1 MSLKWAKAL
10 SASNTGDRQMATSL
24 QFNHAL
30 ELHIGRKKKN
40 NEDYATFFIPEKE
53 TELQAS
59 GGLFVL
65 ADGVGGAAYG
75 EVASKYAADLV
86 LFEYFQNTNQEIG
99 ERLVQAFLKA
109 NQDIHQ
115 YAEESGRYTK
125 MATTLVA
132 ASIQDNKLIIANV
145 GDSRAYLLRGGKIK
159 QLTRDHSVVAEMV
172 RNGEMSEEEAQVSS
186 IRNRLS
192 RSIGGQREVTVD
204 LFPPIPL
211 EIGDRILLCS
221 DGLSRYATA
230 ENLLGMAASGKPDE
244 VAKRLIK
251 FANQQGGADNIS
263 VALIEMVEKAAP
275 AKDQHGTYAKP
286 PKIEE
291 WQKAETVFTPH
302 ARRGGKKKLTTKE
315 MLIGGALVLGA
326 AVLAVS
332 FLMFPRN
339 KSVPQPTAEVEPPST
354 IVNEEIAAM
363 TQPLPTIMPD
373 QALEA
378 NNNQQPPPVISPEQ
392 PTENQ
397 ESQNIAEE
405 KSRIECLYPVKSGDV
420 TWNILTK
427 FGLPT
432 DVKELDFYL
441 EENCS
446 IAESNEYKCTEIDT
460 DNSLENISPGQILVL
475 FQIKNEEQDK
485 LCRDN
490 VELIVHITNED

>member
-10 SASNTGDRQMATSL
+10 SALNTGDSQMATSL

-30 ELHIGRKKKN
+30 ELHVGRKKKN
-40 NEDYATFFIPEKE
+40 NEDYVTFFIPEKE

-115 YAEESGRYTK
+115 YAEDSGRYTK

-230 ENLLGMAASGKPDE
+230 ENLLGMAGSGKPDE
-244 VAKRLIK
+244 AARRLIK

-275 AKDQHGTYAKP
+275 VKDQHGTYAKP

-291 WQKAETVFTPH
+291 WQTAETVFTPQ
-302 ARRGGKKKLTTKE
+302 ARRGAKKKLTAKE

-332 FLMFPRN
+332 LLIFPRD
-339 KSVPQPTAEVEPPST
+339 KSVPQPTATMELLP
-354 IVNEEIAAM
+354 IIANEEIE
-363 TQPLPTIMPD
+363 TTPQPQPTITPEISSENTDSAQPSPPAVVETDKIESPD
-373 QALEA
+373 SVEGTLA
-378 NNNQQPPPVISPEQ
+378 
-392 PTENQ
+392 
-397 ESQNIAEE
+397 
-405 KSRIECLYPVKSGDV
+405 RECLYRVKPAEFQEYAGDIYRKF
-420 TWNILTK
+420 NIE
-427 FGLPT
+427 LP
-432 DVKELDFYL
+432 KELNLYNPVD
-441 EENCS
+441 CDTR
-446 IAESNEYKCTEIDT
+446 ESGEKSC
-460 DNSLENISPGQILVL
+460 DNSQTIGINETIYPDQLLIL
-475 FQIKNEEQDK
+475 FQINDIEAEQKCLNNEGIINIPKE
-485 LCRDN
+485 
-490 VELIVHITNED
+490 E

>member
-1 MSLKWAKAL
+1 
-10 SASNTGDRQMATSL
+10 MATSL

-40 NEDYATFFIPEKE
+40 NEDYVTFFIPEKE

-172 RNGEMSEEEAQVSS
+172 RSGEMSEEEAQVSS

-211 EIGDRILLCS
+211 EIGDRVLLCS
-221 DGLSRYATA
+221 DGLSRYATG
-230 ENLLGMAASGKPDE
+230 ENLLGMAGSGKPDE
-244 VAKRLIK
+244 AARRLIK

-291 WQKAETVFTPH
+291 WQKAETVFTPQG
-302 ARRGGKKKLTTKE
+302 RRGGKKKLTTKE

-332 FLMFPRN
+332 LLMFPRN
-339 KSVPQPTAEVEPPST
+339 KPVSQPPATMDTPSLS
-354 IVNEEIAAM
+354 VNEEIAAM
-363 TQPLPTIMPD
+363 TQPLPTI
-373 QALEA
+373 
-378 NNNQQPPPVISPEQ
+378 SPEGSSENTDPAQ
-392 PTENQ
+392 PVHTTQPDPQTEAAQ
-397 ESQNIAEE
+397 EDMILGPDSYEE
-405 KSRIECLYPVKSGDV
+405 CVYEVPVGGGLGAIFRSFDKDLPPEYQYYNGPDFTGPKYQEPGIIDCKYQEGGEIECGVPRKGVS
-420 TWNILTK
+420 
-427 FGLPT
+427 
-432 DVKELDFYL
+432 
-441 EENCS
+441 
-446 IAESNEYKCTEIDT
+446 ESTTIY
-460 DNSLENISPGQILVL
+460 PGQYI
-475 FQIKNEEQDK
+475 IIYKID
-485 LCRDN
+485 
-490 VELIVHITNED
+490 ELNTKEFCLGKGGIINTIFTN